1 MRDKNSKENINDNI
15 SSIIKKPNIPTN
27 EIIKTKVVYEEIS
40 VVFKLFSLNF
50 NIKKIK
56 NNKVKMLIK
65 IKKLFLLVIS
75 ILEFSL

>member
-15 SSIIKKPNIPTN
+15 SSIIKKPNIPIN
-27 EIIKTKVVYEEIS
+27 ETIKTKVVYEEIS